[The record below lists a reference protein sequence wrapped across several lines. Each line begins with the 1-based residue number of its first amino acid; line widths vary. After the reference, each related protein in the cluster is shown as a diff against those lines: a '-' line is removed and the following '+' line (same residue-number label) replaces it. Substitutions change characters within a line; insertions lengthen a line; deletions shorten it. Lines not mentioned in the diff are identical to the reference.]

1 MTATFDFDQLLESV
15 LGDSGPK
22 SAPADI
28 VEAAL
33 VQARDVRQRRPHLNA
48 LDRRAWPAPRLSLAD
63 PAGARLAT
71 VGIVALLALALVA
84 ATLFIGSLLTPPPPP
99 LPGAWI
105 QTSQPNTRRDSGVVS
120 FGMAVLPDGRILFIG
135 GAGPDPASA
144 EVFDPATNTFA
155 PTADQ
160 LPTTP
165 GDATAVTLQTGA
177 VLVFGD
183 GSSATFDPVAGSFA
197 QATPMTADRVFQ
209 TTTLL
214 QDGRVLVVGGSG
226 PGGAAT
232 LASAEVYDPDIG
244 SWSQVGSMSTPR
256 QQHVA
261 TLLADGR
268 VLITGGTNDS
278 DTGWPALTAEVFDP
292 ATGSFSPAGAMSGGR
307 TAHTATVLPDGRV
320 LIAGGISE
328 GDGSGRLTSAEL
340 YDPITDRF
348 TPTGS
353 LVTGRYEHAAVALAD
368 GSVLVAGGSNDN
380 GNPLS
385 AEIYDPATATFAV
398 AASASEPHVGPMVRL
413 ADGRV
418 LVGGGRP
425 EIFDPGATTAMAIPT
440 PRADRTFTKA
450 AEPIKTRTNQG
461 AVRLADGRVLIIGGY
476 GEAPEFQVIRRAVR
490 PGDRDVHPGRRHV
503 GRAWRELRTARTAAG
518 VPHRGRSCG
527 GDRWCAVRLGRR
539 DLRPDDRRIQ
549 RGRVDRK
556 GRRDHQATGHRGA
569 AGRRA
574 HPRVRPAGRR
584 RW

>member
-1 MTATFDFDQLLESV
+1 MLHHYDGLPLGEIAEILGVPYGTVGSRLHHATRALRAVHRGRGTIRRRGRTAGITATFDFDQLLESV
-15 LGDSGPK
+15 LGDSGSK

-33 VQARDVRQRRPHLNA
+33 VQARDVPQRRPHLNA

-84 ATLFIGSLLTPPPPP
+84 ATLFIGSLLTPLPPP

-105 QTSQPNTRRDSGVVS
+105 QTSQLNTRRDSGVVS

-214 QDGRVLVVGGSG
+214 EDGRVLVVGGSG

-307 TAHTATVLPDGRV
+307 TAHTATVLPDGARSS
-320 LIAGGISE
+320 AP
-328 GDGSGRLTSAEL
+328 SGR
-340 YDPITDRF
+340 
-348 TPTGS
+348 
-353 LVTGRYEHAAVALAD
+353 
-368 GSVLVAGGSNDN
+368 
-380 GNPLS
+380 
-385 AEIYDPATATFAV
+385 
-398 AASASEPHVGPMVRL
+398 
-413 ADGRV
+413 
-418 LVGGGRP
+418 
-425 EIFDPGATTAMAIPT
+425 T
-440 PRADRTFTKA
+440 PRT
-450 AEPIKTRTNQG
+450 
-461 AVRLADGRVLIIGGY
+461 
-476 GEAPEFQVIRRAVR
+476 APSRAS
-490 PGDRDVHPGRRHV
+490 G
-503 GRAWRELRTARTAAG
+503 
-518 VPHRGRSCG
+518 S
-527 GDRWCAVRLGRR
+527 
-539 DLRPDDRRIQ
+539 
-549 RGRVDRK
+549 
-556 GRRDHQATGHRGA
+556 ATGHRA
-569 AGRRA
+569 AA
-574 HPRVRPAGRR
+574 CRPA
-584 RW
+584 